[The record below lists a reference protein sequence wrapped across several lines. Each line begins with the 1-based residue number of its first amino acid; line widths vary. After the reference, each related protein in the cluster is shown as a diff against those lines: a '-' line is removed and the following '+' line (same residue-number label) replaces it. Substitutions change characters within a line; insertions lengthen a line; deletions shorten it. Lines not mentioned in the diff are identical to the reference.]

1 MADKIIGIFKRA
13 AAVSAAVF
21 LCAACV
27 SCGGRETPARKAA
40 ERGILLMGNAA
51 DPASLDPALSTG
63 LSEFKIL
70 SGLFEGLVGAD
81 SGGESY
87 MFYSAGD
94 NGAWHDRGHIFCAY
108 RIRGSFF
115 KRNYG
120 GG

>member
-81 SGGESY
+81 SRTLRPIPAVAKTWKIS
-87 MFYSAGD
+87 GD
-94 NGAWHDRGHIFCAY
+94 GKKYTF
-108 RIRGSFF
+108 
-115 KRNYG
+115 
-120 GG
+120 